1 MNKDLRKA
9 LELIVSELSNG
20 ELVLTDVVEEVKDE
34 VAEKRASKKD
44 KKVEPKEEE
53 FKENDTV
60 ETAEYSMEELKAMT
74 QAELKAL
81 AKELGVSVRGSKSA
95 ILGRILEKLDVSEVE
110 EEEAPVEEVEE
121 PVTEVEE
128 LPTEEVEPIDA
139 IQDAL
144 EDLELEDLADL
155 CEQAELSTKG
165 KKQALIARLMTA
177 HNAGEIDLTDFFEE
191 EDITEEVEEEIEED
205 AVDEMKIEEILEAQD
220 LKTVKAIAKKL
231 KIKVALKDKK
241 PAIIEKIGQCNAEDV
256 IEVLNDMGLIEP
268 ADDEEE
274 ASEGVEMPKFEGSKK
289 RIKACEACWKETMSD
304 LENGDIDEDD
314 VREFFE
320 DRFSGNKSE
329 LKKIAKRDWED
340 LAIEFAEIM
349 ANMFDDDGDDV
360 EMQEPYM
367 VDETPYCCGVP
378 MKKVD
383 DTHFLCEIDGEEV
396 ELEDEE

>member
-20 ELVLTDVVEEVKDE
+20 ELVLTDVVKEAKDE

-44 KKVEPKEEE
+44 KKVEPKEEV
-53 FKENDTV
+53 KEDDTV
-60 ETAEYSMEELKAMT
+60 ESEYSMEELKAMT
-74 QAELKAL
+74 QVELKAL

-95 ILGRILEKLDVSEVE
+95 ILGRILEKLDVAEVE
-110 EEEAPVEEVEE
+110 EEEPV
-121 PVTEVEE
+121 
-128 LPTEEVEPIDA
+128 TEEVENDDA
-139 IQDAL
+139 VQEAL
-144 EDLELEDLADL
+144 EELELEDLADL

-191 EDITEEVEEEIEED
+191 EDITDEVDEEIEED
-205 AVDEMKIEEILEAQD
+205 AVDEMQIEEILEAQD
-220 LKTVKAIAKKL
+220 LKTIKAVAKKL

-241 PAIIEKIGQCNAEDV
+241 PAIIEKIGQYNAEDV
-256 IEVLNDMGLIEP
+256 LEVLNDMGLIEP
-268 ADDEEE
+268 TDDEEE

-304 LENGDIDEDD
+304 LETGDIDEDD
-314 VREFFE
+314 IREFFE

-329 LKKIAKRDWED
+329 LKKIAKKDWED
-340 LAIEFAEIM
+340 LAIEFAEII

-367 VDETPYCCGVP
+367 VGETPYCCGVP

>member
-20 ELVLTDVVEEVKDE
+20 ELVLTDVVKEAKDE
-34 VAEKRASKKD
+34 VAEKRASKKG
-44 KKVEPKEEE
+44 KKEEPKEEV
-53 FKENDTV
+53 KEDDTV
-60 ETAEYSMEELKAMT
+60 ESEYSMEELKAMT

-95 ILGRILEKLDVSEVE
+95 ILGRILEKVDVVEVE
-110 EEEAPVEEVEE
+110 EEEE
-121 PVTEVEE
+121 PVTEEAD
-128 LPTEEVEPIDA
+128 EEVVNDDA
-139 IQDAL
+139 VQEAL
-144 EDLELEDLADL
+144 EELELEDLADL

-191 EDITEEVEEEIEED
+191 EDITDEVDEEIEED

-220 LKTVKAIAKKL
+220 LKTIKAIAKKL

-241 PAIIEKIGQCNAEDV
+241 PALIEKIGQYNAEDV
-256 IEVLNDMGLIEP
+256 VEVLNDMGLVEP
-268 ADDEEE
+268 TDDEEE

-289 RIKACEACWKETMSD
+289 RIKACEACWKEIMSD
-304 LENGDIDEDD
+304 LEKGDIEEDD
-314 VREFFE
+314 IREFFE

-329 LKKIAKRDWED
+329 LKKIAKKDWED
-340 LAIEFAEIM
+340 LAIEYAEIM

>member
-20 ELVLTDVVEEVKDE
+20 ELVLTDVVKEAKDE

-44 KKVEPKEEE
+44 KKVEPKEEVE
-53 FKENDTV
+53 EDDAV

-95 ILGRILEKLDVSEVE
+95 ILGRILEKIDVAEVE
-110 EEEAPVEEVEE
+110 EEEPVEEAEAEE
-121 PVTEVEE
+121 PATD
-128 LPTEEVEPIDA
+128 TEEVESDDDPI
-139 IQDAL
+139 QEAL
-144 EDLELEDLADL
+144 EELELEDLADL

-191 EDITEEVEEEIEED
+191 EDITDEVDEEIEED
-205 AVDEMKIEEILEAQD
+205 AVDEMQIEEILEAQD

-241 PAIIEKIGQCNAEDV
+241 PAIIEKIGQYNAEDV
-256 IEVLNDMGLIEP
+256 IEVLNDMGLIES

-274 ASEGVEMPKFEGSKK
+274 ESEGVEMPKFKGSKK
-289 RIKACEACWKETMSD
+289 RIKACEACWKETMTD

-314 VREFFE
+314 IREFFE

-329 LKKIAKRDWED
+329 LKKIAKKDWED
-340 LAIEFAEIM
+340 LAIEFAEII

>member
-1 MNKDLRKA
+1 MNKDVRKA

-20 ELVLTDVVEEVKDE
+20 ELVLTDVVKEAKDE

-44 KKVEPKEEE
+44 KKVEPKEEV
-53 FKENDTV
+53 KEDDTV

-95 ILGRILEKLDVSEVE
+95 ILGRILEKIDVAEVE
-110 EEEAPVEEVEE
+110 EEEPITEAEE
-121 PVTEVEE
+121 PVTE
-128 LPTEEVEPIDA
+128 EVENDDA
-139 IQDAL
+139 VQEAL
-144 EDLELEDLADL
+144 EELELEDLADL

-191 EDITEEVEEEIEED
+191 EDITDEVDEEIEED
-205 AVDEMKIEEILEAQD
+205 AVDEMQIEEILEAQD
-220 LKTVKAIAKKL
+220 LKTIKAVAKKL

-241 PAIIEKIGQCNAEDV
+241 PAIIEKIGQYNVEDV
-256 IEVLNDMGLIEP
+256 IEVLNDMGLIES

-274 ASEGVEMPKFEGSKK
+274 ESEGVEMPKFEGSKK
-289 RIKACEACWKETMSD
+289 RIKACEACWKETMAD

-314 VREFFE
+314 IREFFE

-329 LKKIAKRDWED
+329 LKKIAKKDWED
-340 LAIEFAEIM
+340 LAIEFAEII

-367 VDETPYCCGVP
+367 VGETPYCCGVP

-396 ELEDEE
+396 ELEDEDEE

>member
-20 ELVLTDVVEEVKDE
+20 ELVLTDVVKEAKDE

-44 KKVEPKEEE
+44 KKVEPKEEV
-53 FKENDTV
+53 KEDDTV
-60 ETAEYSMEELKAMT
+60 ESEYSMEELKAMT
-74 QAELKAL
+74 QVELKAL

-95 ILGRILEKLDVSEVE
+95 ILGRILEKLDVAEVE
-110 EEEAPVEEVEE
+110 EEEPVTEAEE
-121 PVTEVEE
+121 PVTE
-128 LPTEEVEPIDA
+128 EVENDDA
-139 IQDAL
+139 VQEAL
-144 EDLELEDLADL
+144 EELELEDLADL

-191 EDITEEVEEEIEED
+191 EDITDEVDEEIEED
-205 AVDEMKIEEILEAQD
+205 AVDEMQIEEILEAQD
-220 LKTVKAIAKKL
+220 LKTIKAVAKKL

-241 PAIIEKIGQCNAEDV
+241 PAIIEKIGQYDAEDV
-256 IEVLNDMGLIEP
+256 VEVLNDMGLIEP
-268 ADDEEE
+268 TDDEEE

-289 RIKACEACWKETMSD
+289 RIKACEACWKEIMSD
-304 LENGDIDEDD
+304 LEKGDIEEDD
-314 VREFFE
+314 IREFFE

-329 LKKIAKRDWED
+329 LKKIAKKDWED
-340 LAIEFAEIM
+340 LAIEYAEIM

>member
-1 MNKDLRKA
+1 MNKDVRKA
-9 LELIVSELSNG
+9 LELIVSELSNV
-20 ELVLTDVVEEVKDE
+20 ELVLTDVVKEAKDE

-44 KKVEPKEEE
+44 KKVEPKEEV
-53 FKENDTV
+53 KEDDAV

-95 ILGRILEKLDVSEVE
+95 ILGRILEKIDVAEVE
-110 EEEAPVEEVEE
+110 EEEEPVEEEEE
-121 PVTEVEE
+121 PVE
-128 LPTEEVEPIDA
+128 EEVENDEDPI
-139 IQDAL
+139 QEAL
-144 EDLELEDLADL
+144 EELELEDLADL

-191 EDITEEVEEEIEED
+191 EDITDEVDEEIEED
-205 AVDEMKIEEILEAQD
+205 AVDEMQIEEILEAQD

-241 PAIIEKIGQCNAEDV
+241 PAIIEKIGQYNAEDV
-256 IEVLNDMGLIEP
+256 LEVLNDMGLIEP

-304 LENGDIDEDD
+304 LETGDIDEDD
-314 VREFFE
+314 IREFFE

-329 LKKIAKRDWED
+329 LKKIAKKDWED
-340 LAIEFAEIM
+340 LAIEFAEII

-383 DTHFLCEIDGEEV
+383 DTHFLCEVDGEEV

>member
-1 MNKDLRKA
+1 MNKDVRKA

-20 ELVLTDVVEEVKDE
+20 ELVLTDAVKEAKDE
-34 VAEKRASKKD
+34 VAEKRASKKG
-44 KKVEPKEEE
+44 KKVEPKEEV
-53 FKENDTV
+53 KEDDTV

-95 ILGRILEKLDVSEVE
+95 ILGRILEKLEVDE
-110 EEEAPVEEVEE
+110 DEEEAEE
-121 PVTEVEE
+121 PVTEEE
-128 LPTEEVEPIDA
+128 TAEEANDDPVQE
-139 IQDAL
+139 AL
-144 EDLELEDLADL
+144 EELELEDLADL

-191 EDITEEVEEEIEED
+191 EDITDEVDEEIEED
-205 AVDEMKIEEILEAQD
+205 AVDEIQLEEILEAQD
-220 LKTVKAIAKKL
+220 LKTIKAIAKKL

-241 PAIIEKIGQCNAEDV
+241 PAIIEKIGNYNADDV
-256 IEVLNDMGLIEP
+256 MEVLNEMGLVEP
-268 ADDEEE
+268 SDDEEE
-274 ASEGVEMPKFEGSKK
+274 ASEGVEMPKFKGSKK
-289 RIKACEACWKETMSD
+289 RIKACEMCWKETMSD
-304 LENGDIDEDD
+304 LEKGDIDEDD
-314 VREFFE
+314 IREFFE

-340 LAIEFAEIM
+340 LAIEFAEII

-367 VDETPYCCGVP
+367 VGETPYCCGVP

>member
-34 VAEKRASKKD
+34 VAEKRATKKD
-44 KKVEPKEEE
+44 KKVEPKEEV
-53 FKENDTV
+53 KEDDTV

-95 ILGRILEKLDVSEVE
+95 ILGRILEKLDVTEVE
-110 EEEAPVEEVEE
+110 EEEAPVEEVKE

-139 IQDAL
+139 IQEAL
-144 EDLELEDLADL
+144 EELELEDLADL

-205 AVDEMKIEEILEAQD
+205 VVDEMKIEEILEAQD

-241 PAIIEKIGQCNAEDV
+241 PAIIEKIGQYNAEDV
-256 IEVLNDMGLIEP
+256 VEVLNDMGLIEP
-268 ADDEEE
+268 TDDEEE

-304 LENGDIDEDD
+304 LENGDIEEDD
-314 VREFFE
+314 IREFFE

-329 LKKIAKRDWED
+329 LKKIAKKDWED
-340 LAIEFAEIM
+340 LAIEYAEIM

-378 MKKVD
+378 MKKID

>member
-1 MNKDLRKA
+1 MNKDVRKA

-20 ELVLTDVVEEVKDE
+20 ELVLTDVVKEAKDE

-44 KKVEPKEEE
+44 KKVEPKEEV
-53 FKENDTV
+53 KEDDTV
-60 ETAEYSMEELKAMT
+60 ESEYSMEELKAMT
-74 QAELKAL
+74 QVELKAL

-95 ILGRILEKLDVSEVE
+95 ILGRILEKLDVAEVE
-110 EEEAPVEEVEE
+110 EEE
-121 PVTEVEE
+121 PVTEAEAEE
-128 LPTEEVEPIDA
+128 PATEEVENDDDPI
-139 IQDAL
+139 QEAL
-144 EDLELEDLADL
+144 EELELEDLADL

-191 EDITEEVEEEIEED
+191 EDITDEVDEEIEED
-205 AVDEMKIEEILEAQD
+205 AVDEMQIEEILEAQD

-241 PAIIEKIGQCNAEDV
+241 PAIIEKIGQYDAEDV
-256 IEVLNDMGLIEP
+256 VEVLNDMGLIEP

-289 RIKACEACWKETMSD
+289 RIKACEACWKEIMSD
-304 LENGDIDEDD
+304 LEKGDIEEDD
-314 VREFFE
+314 IREFFE

-329 LKKIAKRDWED
+329 LKKIAKKDWED
-340 LAIEFAEIM
+340 LAIEYAEIM

-383 DTHFLCEIDGEEV
+383 DTHFLCEVDGEEV

>member
-20 ELVLTDVVEEVKDE
+20 ELVLTDVVKEAKDE
-34 VAEKRASKKD
+34 VAEKRASKKG
-44 KKVEPKEEE
+44 KKVEPKEEV
-53 FKENDTV
+53 KEDDTV
-60 ETAEYSMEELKAMT
+60 ESEYSMEELKAMT
-74 QAELKAL
+74 QVELKAL

-95 ILGRILEKLDVSEVE
+95 ILGRILEKLDVAEVE
-110 EEEAPVEEVEE
+110 EEEPVAEAEE
-121 PVTEVEE
+121 PVTE
-128 LPTEEVEPIDA
+128 EVENDDA
-139 IQDAL
+139 VQEAL
-144 EDLELEDLADL
+144 EELELEDLADL

-191 EDITEEVEEEIEED
+191 EDITDEVDKEIEED
-205 AVDEMKIEEILEAQD
+205 AVDEMQIEEILEAQD
-220 LKTVKAIAKKL
+220 LKTIKAIAKKL

-241 PAIIEKIGQCNAEDV
+241 PAIIEKIGQYNAEDV

-289 RIKACEACWKETMSD
+289 RIKACEACWKEIMSD
-304 LENGDIDEDD
+304 LEKGDIEEDD
-314 VREFFE
+314 IREFFE

-329 LKKIAKRDWED
+329 LKKIAKKDWED

>member
-20 ELVLTDVVEEVKDE
+20 ELVLTDVVKEAKDE

-44 KKVEPKEEE
+44 KKVEPKEEV
-53 FKENDTV
+53 KEDDTV
-60 ETAEYSMEELKAMT
+60 ESEYSMEELKAMT
-74 QAELKAL
+74 QVELKAL

-95 ILGRILEKLDVSEVE
+95 ILGRILEKLDVAEVE
-110 EEEAPVEEVEE
+110 EEEPVAEAEE
-121 PVTEVEE
+121 PVTE
-128 LPTEEVEPIDA
+128 EVENDDA
-139 IQDAL
+139 VQEAL
-144 EDLELEDLADL
+144 EELELEDLADL

-191 EDITEEVEEEIEED
+191 EDITDEVDEEIEED
-205 AVDEMKIEEILEAQD
+205 AVDEMQIEEILEAQD
-220 LKTVKAIAKKL
+220 LKTIKAVAKKL

-241 PAIIEKIGQCNAEDV
+241 PAIIEKIGQYNAEDV
-256 IEVLNDMGLIEP
+256 LEVLNDMGLIEP
-268 ADDEEE
+268 TDDEEE

-304 LENGDIDEDD
+304 LETGDIDEDD
-314 VREFFE
+314 IREFFE

-329 LKKIAKRDWED
+329 LKKIAKKDWED
-340 LAIEFAEIM
+340 LAIEYAEIM

>member
-20 ELVLTDVVEEVKDE
+20 ELVLTDVVKEAKDE
-34 VAEKRASKKD
+34 VAEKRASKKG
-44 KKVEPKEEE
+44 KKEEPKEEV
-53 FKENDTV
+53 KEDDTV
-60 ETAEYSMEELKAMT
+60 ESEYSMEELKAMT

-95 ILGRILEKLDVSEVE
+95 ILGRILEKLDVAEVE
-110 EEEAPVEEVEE
+110 EEEPVTEEAEEEVEND
-121 PVTEVEE
+121 
-128 LPTEEVEPIDA
+128 DA
-139 IQDAL
+139 VQEAL
-144 EDLELEDLADL
+144 EELELEDLADL

-191 EDITEEVEEEIEED
+191 EDITDEVDEEIEEEIEED
-205 AVDEMKIEEILEAQD
+205 AVDEIQLEEILEAQD
-220 LKTVKAIAKKL
+220 LKTIKAIAKKL

-241 PAIIEKIGQCNAEDV
+241 PAIIEKIGNCIAEDV
-256 IEVLNDMGLIEP
+256 LEVLNDMGLVEP
-268 ADDEEE
+268 TDDEEE

-289 RIKACEACWKETMSD
+289 RIKACEACWKEIMSD
-304 LENGDIDEDD
+304 LEKGDIEEADI
-314 VREFFE
+314 REFFE

-329 LKKIAKRDWED
+329 LKKIAKKDWED
-340 LAIEFAEIM
+340 LAIEYAEIM

>member
-20 ELVLTDVVEEVKDE
+20 ELVLTDVVKEAKDE
-34 VAEKRASKKD
+34 VAEKRASKKG
-44 KKVEPKEEE
+44 KKEEPKEEV
-53 FKENDTV
+53 KEDDTV
-60 ETAEYSMEELKAMT
+60 ESEYSMEELKAMT

-95 ILGRILEKLDVSEVE
+95 ILGRILEKLDVAEVE
-110 EEEAPVEEVEE
+110 EEEPVTEEAEEEVEND
-121 PVTEVEE
+121 
-128 LPTEEVEPIDA
+128 DA
-139 IQDAL
+139 VQEAL
-144 EDLELEDLADL
+144 EELELEDLADL

-191 EDITEEVEEEIEED
+191 EDITDEVDEEIEED
-205 AVDEMKIEEILEAQD
+205 AVDEIQLEEILEAQD
-220 LKTVKAIAKKL
+220 LKTIKAIAKKL

-241 PAIIEKIGQCNAEDV
+241 PAIIEKIGNCIAEDV
-256 IEVLNDMGLIEP
+256 LEVLNEMGLVEP
-268 ADDEEE
+268 TDDEEE

-289 RIKACEACWKETMSD
+289 RIKACEACWKEIMSD
-304 LENGDIDEDD
+304 LEKGDIEEADI
-314 VREFFE
+314 REFFE

-329 LKKIAKRDWED
+329 LKKIAKKDWED
-340 LAIEFAEIM
+340 LAIEYAEIM

>member
-20 ELVLTDVVEEVKDE
+20 ELVLTDVVKEAKDE
-34 VAEKRASKKD
+34 VAEKRASKKG
-44 KKVEPKEEE
+44 KKEEPKEEV
-53 FKENDTV
+53 KEDDTV
-60 ETAEYSMEELKAMT
+60 ESEYSMEELKAMT

-95 ILGRILEKLDVSEVE
+95 ILGRILEKLDVAEVE
-110 EEEAPVEEVEE
+110 EEEPVTEEPTTEEADDEEVEND
-121 PVTEVEE
+121 
-128 LPTEEVEPIDA
+128 DA
-139 IQDAL
+139 VQEAL
-144 EDLELEDLADL
+144 EELELEDLADL

-191 EDITEEVEEEIEED
+191 EDITDEVDEEIEEE
-205 AVDEMKIEEILEAQD
+205 AVDEIKLEEILEAQD
-220 LKTVKAIAKKL
+220 LKTIKAIAKKL

-241 PAIIEKIGQCNAEDV
+241 PALIEKIGNCIAEDV
-256 IEVLNDMGLIEP
+256 MEVLNDMGIIEP
-268 ADDEEE
+268 TDDEEE

-289 RIKACEACWKETMSD
+289 RIKACEACWKEIMSD
-304 LENGDIDEDD
+304 LEKGDIEEDD
-314 VREFFE
+314 IREFFE

-329 LKKIAKRDWED
+329 LKKIAKKDWED
-340 LAIEFAEIM
+340 LAIEYAEII

-378 MKKVD
+378 MKKID

>member
-20 ELVLTDVVEEVKDE
+20 ELVLTDVVKEAKDE
-34 VAEKRASKKD
+34 VAEKRASKKG
-44 KKVEPKEEE
+44 KKEEPKEEV
-53 FKENDTV
+53 KEDDTV
-60 ETAEYSMEELKAMT
+60 ESEYSMEELKAMT

-95 ILGRILEKLDVSEVE
+95 ILGRILEKLDVAEVE
-110 EEEAPVEEVEE
+110 EEEPVTEEAEEEVEND
-121 PVTEVEE
+121 
-128 LPTEEVEPIDA
+128 DA
-139 IQDAL
+139 VQEAL
-144 EDLELEDLADL
+144 EELELEDLADL

-191 EDITEEVEEEIEED
+191 EDITDEVDEEIEED
-205 AVDEMKIEEILEAQD
+205 AVDEIQLEEILEAQD
-220 LKTVKAIAKKL
+220 LKTIKAIAKKL

-241 PAIIEKIGQCNAEDV
+241 PAIIEKIGNCIAEDV
-256 IEVLNDMGLIEP
+256 LEVLNDMGLVEP
-268 ADDEEE
+268 TDDEEE

-289 RIKACEACWKETMSD
+289 RIKACEACWKEIMSD
-304 LENGDIDEDD
+304 LEKGDIEEADI
-314 VREFFE
+314 REFFE

-329 LKKIAKRDWED
+329 LKKIAKKDWED
-340 LAIEFAEIM
+340 LAIEYAEIM

>member
-1 MNKDLRKA
+1 MNKDVRKA

-20 ELVLTDVVEEVKDE
+20 ELVLTDVVKEAKDE

-44 KKVEPKEEE
+44 KKVEPKEEV
-53 FKENDTV
+53 KEDDAV

-95 ILGRILEKLDVSEVE
+95 ILGRILEKIDVAEVE
-110 EEEAPVEEVEE
+110 EEEEPVEEAEE
-121 PVTEVEE
+121 PVTE
-128 LPTEEVEPIDA
+128 EVENDDA
-139 IQDAL
+139 VQEAL
-144 EDLELEDLADL
+144 EELELEDLADL

-191 EDITEEVEEEIEED
+191 EDITDEVDEEIEED
-205 AVDEMKIEEILEAQD
+205 AVDEIKLEEILEAQD
-220 LKTVKAIAKKL
+220 LKTIKAVAKKL

-241 PAIIEKIGQCNAEDV
+241 PALIEKIGNCVAEDV
-256 IEVLNDMGLIEP
+256 VEVLNEMGIIEP
-268 ADDEEE
+268 TDDEEE

-314 VREFFE
+314 IREFFE

-329 LKKIAKRDWED
+329 LKKIAKKDWED
-340 LAIEFAEIM
+340 LAIEFAEII

-367 VDETPYCCGVP
+367 VGETPYCCGVP

>member
-20 ELVLTDVVEEVKDE
+20 ELVLTDVVKEAKDE
-34 VAEKRASKKD
+34 VAEKRASKKG
-44 KKVEPKEEE
+44 KKVEPKEEV
-53 FKENDTV
+53 KEDDTV
-60 ETAEYSMEELKAMT
+60 ESEYSMEELKAMT
-74 QAELKAL
+74 QVELKAL

-95 ILGRILEKLDVSEVE
+95 ILGRILEKLDVAEVE
-110 EEEAPVEEVEE
+110 EEESVAEAEEPVAEEVEND
-121 PVTEVEE
+121 
-128 LPTEEVEPIDA
+128 DA
-139 IQDAL
+139 VQEAL
-144 EDLELEDLADL
+144 EELELEDLADL

-191 EDITEEVEEEIEED
+191 EDITDEVDKEIEED
-205 AVDEMKIEEILEAQD
+205 AVDEMQIEEILEAQD
-220 LKTVKAIAKKL
+220 LKTIKAIAKKL

-241 PAIIEKIGQCNAEDV
+241 PAIIEKIGQYDAEDV
-256 IEVLNDMGLIEP
+256 VEVLNDMGLIEP

-289 RIKACEACWKETMSD
+289 RIKACEACWKEIMSD
-304 LENGDIDEDD
+304 LEKGDIEEDD
-314 VREFFE
+314 IREFFE

-329 LKKIAKRDWED
+329 LKKIAKKDWED
-340 LAIEFAEIM
+340 LAIEYAEIM

>member
-1 MNKDLRKA
+1 MNKDVRKA

-20 ELVLTDVVEEVKDE
+20 ELVLTDAVKEAKDE
-34 VAEKRASKKD
+34 VAEKRASKKG
-44 KKVEPKEEE
+44 KKVEPKEEV
-53 FKENDTV
+53 KEDDTV
-60 ETAEYSMEELKAMT
+60 ETSEYSMEELKAMT

-95 ILGRILEKLDVSEVE
+95 ILGRILEKLEVDE
-110 EEEAPVEEVEE
+110 DEEEAEE
-121 PVTEVEE
+121 PVTEEE
-128 LPTEEVEPIDA
+128 TAEEANDDPVQE
-139 IQDAL
+139 AL
-144 EDLELEDLADL
+144 EELELEDLADL

-191 EDITEEVEEEIEED
+191 EDITDEVDEEIEED
-205 AVDEMKIEEILEAQD
+205 AVDEIQLEEILEAQD

-241 PAIIEKIGQCNAEDV
+241 PALIEKIGNYNADDV
-256 IEVLNDMGLIEP
+256 MEVLNEMGIVEP
-268 ADDEEE
+268 TDDEEE
-274 ASEGVEMPKFEGSKK
+274 ASEGVEMPKFKGSKK

-304 LENGDIDEDD
+304 LEKGDIDEDD
-314 VREFFE
+314 IREFFE

-329 LKKIAKRDWED
+329 LKKIAKKDWED
-340 LAIEFAEIM
+340 LAIEFAEII

>member
-20 ELVLTDVVEEVKDE
+20 ELVLTDVVKEAKDE
-34 VAEKRASKKD
+34 VAEKRASKKGT
-44 KKVEPKEEE
+44 KEEPKEEV
-53 FKENDTV
+53 KEDDTV
-60 ETAEYSMEELKAMT
+60 ESEYSMEELKAMT

-95 ILGRILEKLDVSEVE
+95 ILGRILEKVDVAEVE
-110 EEEAPVEEVEE
+110 EEE
-121 PVTEVEE
+121 PVTEEAD
-128 LPTEEVEPIDA
+128 EEVVNDDA
-139 IQDAL
+139 VQEAL
-144 EDLELEDLADL
+144 EELELEDLADL

-191 EDITEEVEEEIEED
+191 EDITDEVDEEIEEE
-205 AVDEMKIEEILEAQD
+205 AVDEIKLEEILEAQD
-220 LKTVKAIAKKL
+220 LKTIKAIAKKL

-241 PAIIEKIGQCNAEDV
+241 PALIEKIGNCVAEDV
-256 IEVLNDMGLIEP
+256 MEVLNDMGIIEP
-268 ADDEEE
+268 TDDEEE

-289 RIKACEACWKETMSD
+289 RIKACEACWKEIMSD
-304 LENGDIDEDD
+304 LEKGDIEEDD
-314 VREFFE
+314 IREFFE

-329 LKKIAKRDWED
+329 LKKIAKKDWED
-340 LAIEFAEIM
+340 LAIEYAEIM

>member
-1 MNKDLRKA
+1 MNKDVRKA

-20 ELVLTDVVEEVKDE
+20 ELVLTDVVKEAKDE

-44 KKVEPKEEE
+44 TKVEPKEEV
-53 FKENDTV
+53 KEDDAV

-95 ILGRILEKLDVSEVE
+95 ILGRILEKIDVAEVE
-110 EEEAPVEEVEE
+110 EEEEE
-121 PVTEVEE
+121 PVTEAETEE
-128 LPTEEVEPIDA
+128 PATEEVESDDDPI
-139 IQDAL
+139 QEAL
-144 EDLELEDLADL
+144 EELELEDLADL

-191 EDITEEVEEEIEED
+191 EDITDEVDEEIEED
-205 AVDEMKIEEILEAQD
+205 VVDEMQIEEILEAQD

-241 PAIIEKIGQCNAEDV
+241 PALIEKIGQYNVEDV
-256 IEVLNDMGLIEP
+256 IEVLNDMGLIES

-274 ASEGVEMPKFEGSKK
+274 ESEGVKMPKFEGSKK
-289 RIKACEACWKETMSD
+289 RIKACEACWKETMTD

-314 VREFFE
+314 IREFFE

-329 LKKIAKRDWED
+329 LKKIAKKDWED
-340 LAIEFAEIM
+340 LAIEFAEII

>member
-1 MNKDLRKA
+1 MNKDVRKA

-20 ELVLTDVVEEVKDE
+20 ELVLTDVVKEAKDE

-44 KKVEPKEEE
+44 KKVEPKEEV
-53 FKENDTV
+53 KEDDTV
-60 ETAEYSMEELKAMT
+60 ESEYSMEELKAMT
-74 QAELKAL
+74 QVELKAL

-95 ILGRILEKLDVSEVE
+95 ILGRILEKLDVAEVE
-110 EEEAPVEEVEE
+110 EEEPVTEAEE
-121 PVTEVEE
+121 PVTE
-128 LPTEEVEPIDA
+128 EVENDDTV
-139 IQDAL
+139 QEAL
-144 EDLELEDLADL
+144 EELELEDLADL

-191 EDITEEVEEEIEED
+191 EDITDEVDEEIEED
-205 AVDEMKIEEILEAQD
+205 AVDEIQLEEILEAQD
-220 LKTVKAIAKKL
+220 LKTIKAVAKKL

-241 PAIIEKIGQCNAEDV
+241 PAIIEKIGQYNAEDV
-256 IEVLNDMGLIEP
+256 LEVLNDMGLIEP
-268 ADDEEE
+268 TDDEEE

-304 LENGDIDEDD
+304 LETGDIDEDD
-314 VREFFE
+314 IREFFE

-329 LKKIAKRDWED
+329 LKKIAKKDWED
-340 LAIEFAEIM
+340 LAIEFAEII
-349 ANMFDDDGDDV
+349 ANMFDGDGDDV

-367 VDETPYCCGVP
+367 VGETPYCCGVP

>member
-20 ELVLTDVVEEVKDE
+20 ELVLTDVVKEAKDE
-34 VAEKRASKKD
+34 VAEKRASKKG
-44 KKVEPKEEE
+44 KKEEPKEEV
-53 FKENDTV
+53 KEDDTV
-60 ETAEYSMEELKAMT
+60 ESEYSMEELKAMT

-95 ILGRILEKLDVSEVE
+95 ILGRILEKLDVAEVE
-110 EEEAPVEEVEE
+110 EEEPVTEEEAEEEVEND
-121 PVTEVEE
+121 
-128 LPTEEVEPIDA
+128 DA
-139 IQDAL
+139 VQEAL
-144 EDLELEDLADL
+144 EELELEDLADL

-191 EDITEEVEEEIEED
+191 EDITDEVDEEIEED
-205 AVDEMKIEEILEAQD
+205 AVDEIQLEEILEAQD
-220 LKTVKAIAKKL
+220 LKTIKAIAKKL

-241 PAIIEKIGQCNAEDV
+241 PALIEKIGNCVAEDV
-256 IEVLNDMGLIEP
+256 MEVLNEMGIIEP
-268 ADDEEE
+268 TDDEEE
-274 ASEGVEMPKFEGSKK
+274 ASEGVEMPKFERSKK
-289 RIKACEACWKETMSD
+289 RIKACEACWKEIMSD
-304 LENGDIDEDD
+304 LEKGDIEEDD
-314 VREFFE
+314 IREFFE

-329 LKKIAKRDWED
+329 LKKIAKKDWED
-340 LAIEFAEIM
+340 LAIEYAEIM

>member
-20 ELVLTDVVEEVKDE
+20 ELVLTDVVKEAKDE
-34 VAEKRASKKD
+34 VAEKRASKKG
-44 KKVEPKEEE
+44 KKEEPKEEV
-53 FKENDTV
+53 KEDDTV
-60 ETAEYSMEELKAMT
+60 ESEYSMEELKAMT
-74 QAELKAL
+74 QVELKAL

-95 ILGRILEKLDVSEVE
+95 ILGRILEKLDVAEVE
-110 EEEAPVEEVEE
+110 EEEE
-121 PVTEVEE
+121 PVTEEAD
-128 LPTEEVEPIDA
+128 EEVENDDA
-139 IQDAL
+139 VQEAL
-144 EDLELEDLADL
+144 EELELEDLADL

-191 EDITEEVEEEIEED
+191 EDITDEVDEEIEED
-205 AVDEMKIEEILEAQD
+205 AVDEIKLEEILEAQD
-220 LKTVKAIAKKL
+220 LKTIKAIAKKL

-241 PAIIEKIGQCNAEDV
+241 PALIEKIGNCVAEDV
-256 IEVLNDMGLIEP
+256 MEVLNEMGIIEP
-268 ADDEEE
+268 TDDEEE

-289 RIKACEACWKETMSD
+289 RIKACEACWKEIMSD
-304 LENGDIDEDD
+304 LEKGDIEEDD
-314 VREFFE
+314 IREFFE

-329 LKKIAKRDWED
+329 LKKIAKKDWED
-340 LAIEFAEIM
+340 LAIEYAEIM

>member
-1 MNKDLRKA
+1 MNKDVRKA

-20 ELVLTDVVEEVKDE
+20 ELVLTDVVKEAKDE
-34 VAEKRASKKD
+34 VAEKRASKKG
-44 KKVEPKEEE
+44 KKVEPKEEV
-53 FKENDTV
+53 KEDDAV

-95 ILGRILEKLDVSEVE
+95 ILGRILEKLDVAEVE
-110 EEEAPVEEVEE
+110 EEEPVAEAEE
-121 PVTEVEE
+121 PVTE
-128 LPTEEVEPIDA
+128 EVENDDA
-139 IQDAL
+139 VQEAL
-144 EDLELEDLADL
+144 EELELEDLADL

-191 EDITEEVEEEIEED
+191 EDITDEVDEEIEED
-205 AVDEMKIEEILEAQD
+205 AVDEIQLEEILEAQD

-241 PAIIEKIGQCNAEDV
+241 PAIIEKIGQYNAEDV
-256 IEVLNDMGLIEP
+256 LEVLNDMGLVEP
-268 ADDEEE
+268 TDDEEE

-304 LENGDIDEDD
+304 LETGDIDEDD
-314 VREFFE
+314 IREFFE

-329 LKKIAKRDWED
+329 LKKIAKKDWED
-340 LAIEFAEIM
+340 LAIEFAEII

-367 VDETPYCCGVP
+367 VGETPYCCGVP

>member
-1 MNKDLRKA
+1 MNKDVRKA

-20 ELVLTDVVEEVKDE
+20 ELVLTDAVKEAKDE
-34 VAEKRASKKD
+34 VAEKRASKKG
-44 KKVEPKEEE
+44 KKVEPKEEV
-53 FKENDTV
+53 KEDDTV

-95 ILGRILEKLDVSEVE
+95 ILGRILEKLEVDE
-110 EEEAPVEEVEE
+110 DEEEAEE
-121 PVTEVEE
+121 PVTEEE
-128 LPTEEVEPIDA
+128 TAEEANDDPVQE
-139 IQDAL
+139 AL
-144 EDLELEDLADL
+144 EELELEDLADL

-191 EDITEEVEEEIEED
+191 EDITDEVDEEIEED
-205 AVDEMKIEEILEAQD
+205 AVDEIQLEEILEAQD
-220 LKTVKAIAKKL
+220 LKTIKAIAKKL

-241 PAIIEKIGQCNAEDV
+241 PAIIEKIGNYNADDV
-256 IEVLNDMGLIEP
+256 MEVLNEMGLVEP
-268 ADDEEE
+268 SDDEEE
-274 ASEGVEMPKFEGSKK
+274 ASEGVEMPKFKGSNK

-314 VREFFE
+314 IREFFE

-340 LAIEFAEIM
+340 LAIEFAEII

-367 VDETPYCCGVP
+367 VGETPYCCGVP

>member
-20 ELVLTDVVEEVKDE
+20 ELVLTDVVKEAKDE
-34 VAEKRASKKD
+34 VAEKRASKKG
-44 KKVEPKEEE
+44 KKVEPKEEV
-53 FKENDTV
+53 KEDDTV
-60 ETAEYSMEELKAMT
+60 ESEYSMEELKAMT
-74 QAELKAL
+74 QVELKAL

-95 ILGRILEKLDVSEVE
+95 ILGRILEKLDVAEVE
-110 EEEAPVEEVEE
+110 EEEE
-121 PVTEVEE
+121 PVTEEAD
-128 LPTEEVEPIDA
+128 EEVENDDA
-139 IQDAL
+139 VQEAL
-144 EDLELEDLADL
+144 EELELEDLADL

-191 EDITEEVEEEIEED
+191 EDITDEVDEEIEED
-205 AVDEMKIEEILEAQD
+205 AVDEIKLEEILEAQD
-220 LKTVKAIAKKL
+220 LKTIKAIAKKL

-241 PAIIEKIGQCNAEDV
+241 PALIEKIGNCVAEDV
-256 IEVLNDMGLIEP
+256 MEVLNEMGIIEP
-268 ADDEEE
+268 TDDEEE

-289 RIKACEACWKETMSD
+289 RIKACEACWKEIMSD
-304 LENGDIDEDD
+304 LEKGDIEEDD
-314 VREFFE
+314 IREFFE

-329 LKKIAKRDWED
+329 LKKIAKKDWED
-340 LAIEFAEIM
+340 LAIEYAEIM

>member
-1 MNKDLRKA
+1 MNKDVRKA

-20 ELVLTDVVEEVKDE
+20 ELVLTDVVKEAKDE
-34 VAEKRASKKD
+34 VAEKRASKKG
-44 KKVEPKEEE
+44 KKVEPKEEV
-53 FKENDTV
+53 KEDDAV

-95 ILGRILEKLDVSEVE
+95 ILGRILEKIDVAEVE
-110 EEEAPVEEVEE
+110 EEEEPVEEAEE
-121 PVTEVEE
+121 PVTE
-128 LPTEEVEPIDA
+128 EVENDEDPI
-139 IQDAL
+139 QEAL
-144 EDLELEDLADL
+144 EELELEDLADL

-191 EDITEEVEEEIEED
+191 EDITDEVDEEIEED
-205 AVDEMKIEEILEAQD
+205 AVDEIKLEEILEAQD
-220 LKTVKAIAKKL
+220 LKTIKAVAKKL

-241 PAIIEKIGQCNAEDV
+241 PALIEKIGNCVAEDV
-256 IEVLNDMGLIEP
+256 VEVLNEMGIIEP
-268 ADDEEE
+268 TDDEEE

-314 VREFFE
+314 IREFFE

-329 LKKIAKRDWED
+329 LKKIAKKDWED
-340 LAIEFAEIM
+340 LAIEFAEII

-367 VDETPYCCGVP
+367 VGETPYCCGVP

>member
-20 ELVLTDVVEEVKDE
+20 ELVLTDVVKEAKDE

-44 KKVEPKEEE
+44 KKVEPKEEV
-53 FKENDTV
+53 KEDDTV
-60 ETAEYSMEELKAMT
+60 ESEYSMEELKAMT

-95 ILGRILEKLDVSEVE
+95 ILGRILEKLDVAEVE
-110 EEEAPVEEVEE
+110 EEEPVTEAEE
-121 PVTEVEE
+121 PVTE
-128 LPTEEVEPIDA
+128 EVENDDA
-139 IQDAL
+139 VQEAL
-144 EDLELEDLADL
+144 EELELEDLADL

-191 EDITEEVEEEIEED
+191 EDITDEVDEEIEEG
-205 AVDEMKIEEILEAQD
+205 AVDEMQIEEILEAQD
-220 LKTVKAIAKKL
+220 LKTIKAVAKKL

-241 PAIIEKIGQCNAEDV
+241 PAIIEKIGQYNAEDV
-256 IEVLNDMGLIEP
+256 LEVLNDMGLIEP
-268 ADDEEE
+268 TDDEEE

-304 LENGDIDEDD
+304 LETGDIDEDD
-314 VREFFE
+314 IREFFE

-329 LKKIAKRDWED
+329 LKKIAKKDWED
-340 LAIEFAEIM
+340 LAIEFAEII

-367 VDETPYCCGVP
+367 VGETPYCCGVP

>member
-20 ELVLTDVVEEVKDE
+20 ELVLTDVVKEAKDE

-44 KKVEPKEEE
+44 KKVEPKEEV
-53 FKENDTV
+53 KEDDTV
-60 ETAEYSMEELKAMT
+60 ESEYSMEELKAMT
-74 QAELKAL
+74 QVELKAL

-95 ILGRILEKLDVSEVE
+95 ILGRILEKLDVAEVE
-110 EEEAPVEEVEE
+110 EEEPVTEEADEEVEND
-121 PVTEVEE
+121 
-128 LPTEEVEPIDA
+128 DA
-139 IQDAL
+139 VQEAL
-144 EDLELEDLADL
+144 EELELEDLADL

-191 EDITEEVEEEIEED
+191 EDITDEVDEEIEED
-205 AVDEMKIEEILEAQD
+205 AVDEIKLEEILEAQD
-220 LKTVKAIAKKL
+220 LKTIKAIAKKL

-241 PAIIEKIGQCNAEDV
+241 PALIEKIGNCVAEDV
-256 IEVLNDMGLIEP
+256 MEVLNEMGIIEP
-268 ADDEEE
+268 TDDEEE

-289 RIKACEACWKETMSD
+289 RIKACEACWKEIMSD
-304 LENGDIDEDD
+304 LEKGDIEEDD
-314 VREFFE
+314 IREFFE

-329 LKKIAKRDWED
+329 LKKIAKKDWED
-340 LAIEFAEIM
+340 LAIEYAEIM

>member
-1 MNKDLRKA
+1 MNKDVRKA

-20 ELVLTDVVEEVKDE
+20 ELVLTDAVKEAKDE
-34 VAEKRASKKD
+34 VAEKRASKKG
-44 KKVEPKEEE
+44 KKVEPKEEV
-53 FKENDTV
+53 KEDDTV

-95 ILGRILEKLDVSEVE
+95 ILGRILEKLEVDE
-110 EEEAPVEEVEE
+110 DEEEAEE
-121 PVTEVEE
+121 PVTEEE
-128 LPTEEVEPIDA
+128 TAEEVENDDPV
-139 IQDAL
+139 QEAL
-144 EDLELEDLADL
+144 EELELEDLADL

-191 EDITEEVEEEIEED
+191 EDITDEVDEEIEED
-205 AVDEMKIEEILEAQD
+205 AVDEIQLEEILEAQD
-220 LKTVKAIAKKL
+220 LKTIKAIAKKL

-241 PAIIEKIGQCNAEDV
+241 PAIIEKIGNYNADDV
-256 IEVLNDMGLIEP
+256 MEVLNEMGLVEP
-268 ADDEEE
+268 SDDEEE
-274 ASEGVEMPKFEGSKK
+274 ASEGVEMPKFKGSNK

-314 VREFFE
+314 IREFFE

-340 LAIEFAEIM
+340 LAIEFAEII

-383 DTHFLCEIDGEEV
+383 DTHFICEIDGEEV

>member
-1 MNKDLRKA
+1 MNKDVRKA

-20 ELVLTDVVEEVKDE
+20 ELVLTDVVKEAKDE

-44 KKVEPKEEE
+44 KKVEPKEEV
-53 FKENDTV
+53 KEDDTV
-60 ETAEYSMEELKAMT
+60 ESEYSMEELKAMT

-95 ILGRILEKLDVSEVE
+95 ILGRILEKIDVAEVE
-110 EEEAPVEEVEE
+110 EEEEPVEEAEE
-121 PVTEVEE
+121 PVTEEGE
-128 LPTEEVEPIDA
+128 NDEDPI
-139 IQDAL
+139 QEAL
-144 EDLELEDLADL
+144 EELELEDLADL

-191 EDITEEVEEEIEED
+191 EDITEEVDEEIEED
-205 AVDEMKIEEILEAQD
+205 AVDEMQIEEILEAQD

-241 PAIIEKIGQCNAEDV
+241 PALIEKIGQYNVEDV
-256 IEVLNDMGLIEP
+256 IEVLNDMGLIES
-268 ADDEEE
+268 ADDDEEE
-274 ASEGVEMPKFEGSKK
+274 SEGVKMPKFEGSKK

-304 LENGDIDEDD
+304 LENGDIEEDD
-314 VREFFE
+314 IREFFE

-340 LAIEFAEIM
+340 LAIEFAEII

>member
-1 MNKDLRKA
+1 MNKGVRKA

-20 ELVLTDVVEEVKDE
+20 ELVLTDVVKEAKDE

-44 KKVEPKEEE
+44 KKVEPKEEV
-53 FKENDTV
+53 KEEDTV
-60 ETAEYSMEELKAMT
+60 ESEYSMEELKAMT

-95 ILGRILEKLDVSEVE
+95 ILGRILEKIDVAEVE
-110 EEEAPVEEVEE
+110 EEEPITEAEE
-121 PVTEVEE
+121 PA
-128 LPTEEVEPIDA
+128 TEEVENDDDPI
-139 IQDAL
+139 QEAL
-144 EDLELEDLADL
+144 EELELEDLADL

-191 EDITEEVEEEIEED
+191 EDITDEVDEEIEED
-205 AVDEMKIEEILEAQD
+205 AVDEMQIEEILEAQD

-241 PAIIEKIGQCNAEDV
+241 PAIIEKIGQYNAEDV
-256 IEVLNDMGLIEP
+256 LEVLNDMGLIEP
-268 ADDEEE
+268 SDDEEE

-289 RIKACEACWKETMSD
+289 RIKACEACWKETMAD

-314 VREFFE
+314 IREFFE

-329 LKKIAKRDWED
+329 LKKIAKKDWED
-340 LAIEFAEIM
+340 LAIEFAEII

-367 VDETPYCCGVP
+367 VGETPYCCGVP

>member
-20 ELVLTDVVEEVKDE
+20 ELVLTDVVKEAKDE
-34 VAEKRASKKD
+34 VAEKRASKKG
-44 KKVEPKEEE
+44 KKEEPKEEV
-53 FKENDTV
+53 KEDDTV
-60 ETAEYSMEELKAMT
+60 ESEYSMEELKAMT

-110 EEEAPVEEVEE
+110 EEEPVTEEAEEEVEND
-121 PVTEVEE
+121 
-128 LPTEEVEPIDA
+128 DA
-139 IQDAL
+139 VQEAL
-144 EDLELEDLADL
+144 EELELEDLADL

-191 EDITEEVEEEIEED
+191 EDITDEVDEEIEED
-205 AVDEMKIEEILEAQD
+205 AVDEIQLEEILEAQD
-220 LKTVKAIAKKL
+220 LKTIKAIAKKL

-241 PAIIEKIGQCNAEDV
+241 PAIIEKIGNCIAEDV
-256 IEVLNDMGLIEP
+256 LEVLNEMGLVEP
-268 ADDEEE
+268 TDDEEE

-289 RIKACEACWKETMSD
+289 RIKACEACWKEIMSD
-304 LENGDIDEDD
+304 LEKGDIEEADI
-314 VREFFE
+314 REFFE

-329 LKKIAKRDWED
+329 LKKIAKKDWED
-340 LAIEFAEIM
+340 LAIEYAEIM

>member
-1 MNKDLRKA
+1 MNKDVRKA

-20 ELVLTDVVEEVKDE
+20 ELVLTDVVKEAKDE

-44 KKVEPKEEE
+44 KKVEPKEEV
-53 FKENDTV
+53 KEDDTV

-95 ILGRILEKLDVSEVE
+95 ILGRILEKLDVAEVE
-110 EEEAPVEEVEE
+110 EEEPVAEAEE
-121 PVTEVEE
+121 PVTE
-128 LPTEEVEPIDA
+128 EVENDDA
-139 IQDAL
+139 VQEAL
-144 EDLELEDLADL
+144 EELELEDLADL

-191 EDITEEVEEEIEED
+191 EDITDEVDEEIEED
-205 AVDEMKIEEILEAQD
+205 AVDEMQIEEILEAQD
-220 LKTVKAIAKKL
+220 LKTIKAVAKKL

-241 PAIIEKIGQCNAEDV
+241 PAIIEKIGQYDAEDV
-256 IEVLNDMGLIEP
+256 VEVLNDMGLIEP
-268 ADDEEE
+268 TDDEEE

-289 RIKACEACWKETMSD
+289 RIKACEACWKEIMSD
-304 LENGDIDEDD
+304 LEKGDIEEDD
-314 VREFFE
+314 IREFFE

-329 LKKIAKRDWED
+329 LKKIAKKDWED
-340 LAIEFAEIM
+340 LAIEYAEIM

>member
-1 MNKDLRKA
+1 MNKDVRKA

-20 ELVLTDVVEEVKDE
+20 ELVLTDVVKEAKDE
-34 VAEKRASKKD
+34 VAEKRASKKG
-44 KKVEPKEEE
+44 KKVEPKEEV
-53 FKENDTV
+53 KEDDTV

-95 ILGRILEKLDVSEVE
+95 ILGRILEKLEVDE
-110 EEEAPVEEVEE
+110 DEEEAEE
-121 PVTEVEE
+121 PVTEEE
-128 LPTEEVEPIDA
+128 TAEEANDDPVQE
-139 IQDAL
+139 AL
-144 EDLELEDLADL
+144 EELELEDLADL

-191 EDITEEVEEEIEED
+191 EDITDEVDEEIEED
-205 AVDEMKIEEILEAQD
+205 AVDEIQLEEILEAQD

-241 PAIIEKIGQCNAEDV
+241 PAIIEKIGNYNADDV
-256 IEVLNDMGLIEP
+256 MEVLNEMGLVEP
-268 ADDEEE
+268 SDDEEE
-274 ASEGVEMPKFEGSKK
+274 ASEGVEMPKFKGSNK

-314 VREFFE
+314 IREFFE

-340 LAIEFAEIM
+340 LAIEFAEII

-383 DTHFLCEIDGEEV
+383 DTHFICEIDGEEV

>member
-1 MNKDLRKA
+1 MNKDVRKA

-20 ELVLTDVVEEVKDE
+20 ELVLTDVVKEAKDE
-34 VAEKRASKKD
+34 VAGKRASKKG
-44 KKVEPKEEE
+44 KKVEPKEEV
-53 FKENDTV
+53 KEDDTV
-60 ETAEYSMEELKAMT
+60 ETSEYSMEELKAMT

-95 ILGRILEKLDVSEVE
+95 ILGRILEKLDVAEVE
-110 EEEAPVEEVEE
+110 EEEE
-121 PVTEVEE
+121 PVTE
-128 LPTEEVEPIDA
+128 EEVNEDVENDDA
-139 IQDAL
+139 VQEAL
-144 EDLELEDLADL
+144 EELELEDLADL

-191 EDITEEVEEEIEED
+191 EDITDEVDEEIEEEE
-205 AVDEMKIEEILEAQD
+205 VDEIQLEEILEAQD

-241 PAIIEKIGQCNAEDV
+241 PAIIEKIGDCDADDV
-256 IEVLNDMGLIEP
+256 MEVLNEMGLVEP
-268 ADDEEE
+268 TDDEEE
-274 ASEGVEMPKFEGSKK
+274 ASEGVEMPKFKGSKK

-304 LENGDIDEDD
+304 LEKGDIDEDD
-314 VREFFE
+314 IREFFE

-340 LAIEFAEIM
+340 LAIEFAEII

-383 DTHFLCEIDGEEV
+383 DTHFICEIDGADV

>member
-1 MNKDLRKA
+1 MNKDVRKA

-20 ELVLTDVVEEVKDE
+20 ELVLTDAVKEAKDE
-34 VAEKRASKKD
+34 VAEKRASKKG
-44 KKVEPKEEE
+44 KKVEPKEEV
-53 FKENDTV
+53 KEDDTV

-95 ILGRILEKLDVSEVE
+95 ILGRILEKLEVDE
-110 EEEAPVEEVEE
+110 DEEEAEE
-121 PVTEVEE
+121 PVTEEE
-128 LPTEEVEPIDA
+128 TAEEANDDPVQE
-139 IQDAL
+139 AL
-144 EDLELEDLADL
+144 EELELEDLADL

-191 EDITEEVEEEIEED
+191 EDITDEVDEEIEED
-205 AVDEMKIEEILEAQD
+205 AVDEIQLEEILEAQD
-220 LKTVKAIAKKL
+220 LKTIKAIAKKL

-241 PAIIEKIGQCNAEDV
+241 PAIIEKIGNYNADDV
-256 IEVLNDMGLIEP
+256 MEVLNEMGLVEP
-268 ADDEEE
+268 SDDEEE
-274 ASEGVEMPKFEGSKK
+274 ASEGVEMPKFKGSNK

-314 VREFFE
+314 IREFFE

-340 LAIEFAEIM
+340 LAIEFAEII